1 MPPPLPPP
9 PLGALNNDELKN
21 THADLLC
28 NFSE

>member
-1 MPPPLPPP
+1 MQPSLPPP
-9 PLGALNNDELKN
+9 PREALNNDELKN